1 MLAVI
6 TGGSSRTGLKIV
18 EHLLEQNYTVLTNF
32 YSNDIN
38 LEKLKKRY
46 NNFLYYMQINFNDF
60 DEITRFIEFI
70 KSYNTKI
77 DLIINTFGDYIN
89 RDLLD
94 LNSKD
99 FSYMLN
105 TNLIYID
112 DLIKN
117 LYPLF
122 NENGGSIINF
132 GYSHGDK
139 IIADIQTT
147 YYHIAKMGLI
157 LLTKAYAKSLGKL
170 NISVNMISPGVLE
183 NSVVIPED
191 VKKIIPMNKLGKLK
205 DIIKTIDYLTKNKYV
220 TGNNIIV
227 SGGYN
232 V

>member
-1 MLAVI
+1 MLAVV
-6 TGGSSRTGLKIV
+6 TGGSSRTGLKVV

-32 YSNDIN
+32 YSDNSS
-38 LEKLKKRY
+38 LEKFKKRY
-46 NNFLYYMQINFNDF
+46 SDSLYYMSVNFNDF
-60 DEITRFIEFI
+60 EGINKFIEFI
-70 KSYNTKI
+70 KFFDKKI

-89 RDLLD
+89 RNLLD
-94 LNSKD
+94 LNSKN

-117 LYPLF
+117 LYTLF

-139 IIADIQTT
+139 IVADTQTT
-147 YYHIAKMGLI
+147 YYHIAKMGLV

-170 NISVNMISPGVLE
+170 NISVNIISPGVLE
-183 NSVVIPED
+183 NSVVVPEN
-191 VKKIIPMNKLGKLK
+191 IEETIPMNRLGKFE
-205 DIIKTIDYLTKNKYV
+205 DIIKAINYLIENRYV
-220 TGNNIIV
+220 TGNNIII

-232 V
+232 I